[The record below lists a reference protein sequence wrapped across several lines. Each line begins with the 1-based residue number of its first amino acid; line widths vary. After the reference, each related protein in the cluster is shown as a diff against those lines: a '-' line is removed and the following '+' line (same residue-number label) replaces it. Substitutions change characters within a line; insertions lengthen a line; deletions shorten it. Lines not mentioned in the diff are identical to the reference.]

1 MLLATEAAWDRGYC
15 VACTDAAIHFASNV
29 YLSENWQFRQ
39 LGMRQMGS
47 SILEELDFSFKRIGE
62 PVELVGCEIVV
73 SSLY

>member
-1 MLLATEAAWDRGYC
+1 
-15 VACTDAAIHFASNV
+15 VACTDAAKHFASNV
-29 YLSENWQFRQ
+29 CLSGKWQFRQ

-47 SILEELDFSFKRIGE
+47 SILEELDFSFERIGE